1 MRVAQRMI
9 SRNYMRQLNNSLT
22 KRAESLERGDSGLK
36 FNKLSDN
43 VADGSRAMHI
53 QEERYQSTQQ
63 LENVENLYAEMKSVD
78 SNLDSIHSILQSVQ
92 EKALQAMSED
102 YGVTSRE
109 VIAKQIEK
117 NKEEI
122 LQFANA
128 QFEIGRASCRERV

>member
-53 QEERYQSTQQ
+53 QEERYQSTQH

-78 SNLDSIHSILQSVQ
+78 SNIDSIH
-92 EKALQAMSED
+92 
-102 YGVTSRE
+102 
-109 VIAKQIEK
+109 
-117 NKEEI
+117 
-122 LQFANA
+122 
-128 QFEIGRASCRERV
+128 